1 MPNSFSP
8 LRYPGGKTQL
18 YTLVR
23 EILIQNNLHGETY
36 VEPFAGGAGLA
47 LKLLINEDVKKILIN
62 DLDFAI
68 YSIWFSILNYTEDF
82 CNKIEEVDISVNEW
96 ENQKRIYNSKT
107 KSIIDMGFSAFYLN
121 RTNRSGIIKGGMI
134 GGREQNGKYKIDA
147 RFNKKCLIDRIK
159 KISQYKNRIIIS
171 NYDAVEFLSTGVLNH
186 YYKTFINF
194 DPPYVM
200 KGSQL
205 YQNSFSKEDHKVLSK
220 LISKCRRKWIV
231 TYDICPLVEELYIK
245 YRKALIDVNY
255 SASGKCMA
263 NEFMF
268 FSDNL
273 VVPNN
278 ITLL

>member
-1 MPNSFSP
+1 M
-8 LRYPGGKTQL
+8 
-18 YTLVR
+18 
-23 EILIQNNLHGETY
+23 
-36 VEPFAGGAGLA
+36 
-47 LKLLINEDVKKILIN
+47 
-62 DLDFAI
+62 
-68 YSIWFSILNYTEDF
+68 
-82 CNKIEEVDISVNEW
+82 
-96 ENQKRIYNSKT
+96 
-107 KSIIDMGFSAFYLN
+107 
-121 RTNRSGIIKGGMI
+121 
-134 GGREQNGKYKIDA
+134 
-147 RFNKKCLIDRIK
+147 IDRIK

-205 YQNSFSKEDHKVLSK
+205 YQNSFSKEDHKVLSN